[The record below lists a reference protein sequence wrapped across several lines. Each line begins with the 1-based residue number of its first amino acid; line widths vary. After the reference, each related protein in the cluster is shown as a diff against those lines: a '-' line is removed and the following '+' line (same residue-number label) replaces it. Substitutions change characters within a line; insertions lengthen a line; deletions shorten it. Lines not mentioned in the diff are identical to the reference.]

1 MQPAPLAGAGRA
13 VCVNTLGLEPWENMQ
28 VHKIKNTTN
37 FSAMVQLRLTS
48 CTVKPASRGPRPWKG
63 TRPVPVPRLACR
75 ASDEDVKQLFPEN
88 RETVDQD
95 FFKNKVHTTT
105 THTPG

>member
-13 VCVNTLGLEPWENMQ
+13 VCVNTLRLELASAQDQE
-28 VHKIKNTTN
+28 HDKL
-37 FSAMVQLRLTS
+37 FSAMAQLRLTS
-48 CTVKPASRGPRPWKG
+48 RTVKPASRPGPCPWKG